1 MKHTTPKMLLMLACL
16 LPAIASAGMAQDA
29 ADLAESVSPR
39 ILFLTSGG
47 YWETSEENSDASAEA
62 AENNTEP
69 QRGYYRL
76 IAIRGAD
83 NRSELQLQQIRLTAD
98 GPETATSVG
107 IEEMQL
113 LAYFGEEGELIGI
126 LGIAD
131 FGGEC
136 LLRSLAVSPAHQH
149 KGIGTAL
156 VTHLLAISAG
166 MNRRIYLFTENAQSF
181 MAGFGFKTIPVDQVP
196 AAIRSSPIIAG
207 HCLLH
212 AEAMVLSVP

>member
-107 IEEMQL
+107 IEEINGLGGYITDIRPEDSTGAASRQGFG
-113 LAYFGEEGELIGI
+113 AYIYLKTDPAVAEPETWALYIDEFGEM
-126 LGIAD
+126 
-131 FGGEC
+131 
-136 LLRSLAVSPAHQH
+136 
-149 KGIGTAL
+149 L
-156 VTHLLAISAG
+156 V
-166 MNRRIYLFTENAQSF
+166 E
-181 MAGFGFKTIPVDQVP
+181 
-196 AAIRSSPIIAG
+196 RSSN
-207 HCLLH
+207 
-212 AEAMVLSVP
+212 